1 MLFHIANADGTV
13 TDKEDEYLY
22 HVAKELGYD
31 DADFERLK
39 QLYGNYPEN
48 PYQILNIAPDADMD
62 TVKKSMD

>member
-1 MLFHIANADGTV
+1 MDE
-13 TDKEDEYLY
+13 EDEYLY

-48 PYQILNIAPDADMD
+48 PYQILNIALTDMD
-62 TVKKSMD
+62 S